1 MRKRCLLWAFET
13 YFFNKAISCF
23 SWYTPTPHLYQEK
36 TPPSKSPFVHF
47 PNFLLFSSTGY
58 CQQPLHNHHHH
69 HLSRSILNISN
80 AFVIMANIILI
91 GFTKIDHNN
100 GIIKELWWLIGEALC
115 IFLRFF
121 MNKFW
126 RCFLR
131 VFGLKRLDW
140 KQTEGMRESGRAG
153 QRVLHQRGNGARGR
167 QSWWWWW
174 CWCGGEEGDD
184 NPLYVYTQT
193 F

>member
-1 MRKRCLLWAFET
+1 MVNSASKQTNPVLNPCEGALCVFLKKKKRGHF
-13 YFFNKAISCF
+13 CF
-23 SWYTPTPHLYQEK
+23 SLPFPCPTR
-36 TPPSKSPFVHF
+36 SPFVHF

-58 CQQPLHNHHHH
+58 CQQPLHKHHHH

-100 GIIKELWWLIGEALC
+100 GFIKELWRLTGEALW
-115 IFLRFF
+115 ISLRFF

-131 VFGLKRLDW
+131 VFGLKRLD
-140 KQTEGMRESGRAG
+140 
-153 QRVLHQRGNGARGR
+153 
-167 QSWWWWW
+167 
-174 CWCGGEEGDD
+174 
-184 NPLYVYTQT
+184 
-193 F
+193 